1 MLPVILK
8 QPKSV
13 VVEANHVATF
23 ECTARGYG
31 VLSITWKTLNS
42 EMPMTANVAVTK
54 SLNEITSILR
64 IDRTIGYYEG
74 YCYCVIENSVGQ
86 VNSSFAYCN
95 VTGSSPCSCIR
106 MYLEYLI
113 LIFYST
119 MPRDDHFTKTCCSTS

>member
-1 MLPVILK
+1 MIVIVVIVFYYHIFYCNPFIVVLPVILK

-23 ECTARGYG
+23 ECTARSYG
-31 VLSITWKTLNS
+31 VVSIAWKSLNS
-42 EMPMTANVAVTK
+42 EMPITANVAVTK

-74 YCYCVIENSVGQ
+74 YYYCVIENSVGQ

-95 VTGSSPCSCIR
+95 VTGS
-106 MYLEYLI
+106 
-113 LIFYST
+113 
-119 MPRDDHFTKTCCSTS
+119 